1 MRRSHCLLASIC
13 LIVTADSLLARAQ
26 EVPAKQEASA
36 ASPAPLPAVPSF
48 ADLPLARIVVDAASP
63 QGPLELWRHGLG
75 QGGISPAPLPE
86 RVVHG
91 ASKLQPRR
99 IRIFIQEFFRIYP
112 AHGEFDWSRL
122 DPYME
127 ALSKTGAQVVA
138 AITIKPEP
146 LFPSIDQSIWR
157 PNDVAEWQR
166 VVAALVRRYSVER
179 PIVTHWEIG
188 NEPDIGEEGG
198 CPYLITEPEDY
209 AEYYNMTI
217 QPILATFPEAK
228 VGGPAVANPAG
239 HLPMGFIDRC
249 VADETRLDFV
259 SWHVYADDPAVHAT
273 HVARYRTLLA
283 EKFPEGRRP
292 EMMVTEWSK
301 GFEAVSVEEAA
312 FHPRRAAAAAASI
325 LAMTE
330 AGVDWSFY
338 YHLWDQTWRVEDFKP
353 FYKRLELM
361 SFHWNQM
368 PHRFGMF
375 GVGEEVRPQYF
386 VYQMLGRLGEER
398 LRATSDA
405 QDVRILAA
413 RDERAERV
421 SLMLVNYGLP
431 VSQDYVATIQF
442 SGLKS
447 GPKHLSTSRID
458 RSLNWSAERLE
469 LLPAENRRVEAGRE
483 FSCQVYCPADSVCLV
498 VLETV
503 NE

>member
-1 MRRSHCLLASIC
+1 MRRRHWLIAWIFLL
-13 LIVTADSLLARAQ
+13 VTADGSWARAQ
-26 EVPAKQEASA
+26 EVSADQERQSA
-36 ASPAPLPAVPSF
+36 FRMRSATVPSF
-48 ADLPLARIVVDAASP
+48 AELPVARILVDASSC
-63 QGPLELWRHGLG
+63 QGPLETWRHGLG
-75 QGGISPAPLPE
+75 QGGISPTPLPE
-86 RVVHG
+86 RIVQG
-91 ASKLQPRR
+91 ARKLQPRL

-112 AHGEFDWSRL
+112 EHGEFDWSRL

-127 ALSKTGAQVVA
+127 ALSKTGAKVVA

-146 LFPSIDQSIWR
+146 LFPAIDQSIWR

-188 NEPDIGEEGG
+188 NEPDIGEDGG
-198 CPYLITEPEDY
+198 CPYLITEPDDY

-239 HLPMGFIDRC
+239 HLPTGFIDRC
-249 VADETRLDFV
+249 VADKTRLDFV
-259 SWHVYADDPAVHAT
+259 SWHVYADDPAVHAM

-283 EKFPEGRRP
+283 QKFPEGRRP

-301 GFEAVSVEEAA
+301 GFEPVSVEEAA
-312 FHPRRAAAAAASI
+312 FHPRRAAATAASI
-325 LAMTE
+325 VAMTE

-375 GVGEEVRPQYF
+375 GVAEEVRPQYF
-386 VYQMLGRLGEER
+386 VYQMLGRLGAER

-405 QDVRILAA
+405 KDVRILAA

-421 SLMLVNYGLP
+421 ALMLVNYGLP
-431 VSQDYVATIQF
+431 VSQDYVATIEF

-447 GPKHLSTSRID
+447 GPKRLSTSRID
-458 RSLNWSAERLE
+458 RSSNWSAERLE
-469 LLPAENRRVEAGRE
+469 LLPAENREVETGRE
-483 FSCQVYCPADSVCLV
+483 FSCQVYCPADSVGLV
-498 VLETV
+498 SLAAV